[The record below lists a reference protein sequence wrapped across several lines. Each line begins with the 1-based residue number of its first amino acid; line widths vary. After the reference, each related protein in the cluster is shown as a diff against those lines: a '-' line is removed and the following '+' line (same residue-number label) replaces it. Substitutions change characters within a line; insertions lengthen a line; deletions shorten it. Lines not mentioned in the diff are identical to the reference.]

1 VVGDQAAA
9 VSGTVGVSV
18 SVCVAPRI
26 AVVPGAGETAPLL
39 LLYGA
44 PADVGVPGASTST
57 GRRSDVGTA
66 TDVVG
71 LVPTNAPST
80 LRLPV
85 AVTRTVGLGESVGV
99 RTGVLA
105 SSASC

>member
-1 VVGDQAAA
+1 VGDQAAA

-44 PADVGVPGASTST
+44 PADMGVPASTGT
-57 GRRSDVGTA
+57 GRRSDAGTA

-80 LRLPV
+80 LRLV
-85 AVTRTVGLGESVGV
+85 ATKKVGLGESVGV
-99 RTGVLA
+99 RTGVLG